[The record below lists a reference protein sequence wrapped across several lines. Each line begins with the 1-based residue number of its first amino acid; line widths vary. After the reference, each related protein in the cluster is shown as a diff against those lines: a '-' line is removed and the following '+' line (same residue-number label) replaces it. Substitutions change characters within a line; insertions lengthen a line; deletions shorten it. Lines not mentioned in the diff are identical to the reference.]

1 VNTSVANSLQG
12 QGANASTITHGE
24 ISLEGADGKDVIVT
38 SKAAD
43 EAGKDAGLAKLGLR
57 DVGGSSS
64 AIGIGLSV
72 NSVANANNTID
83 RIDDALDQISDGRA
97 NLGAI
102 QNRLSS
108 TISNLSNVSQNIS
121 AANSRIRDA
130 DFAAETSA
138 LSKSQVLQ
146 QAGTAMLSQ
155 ANAST
160 QSVLSLLG

>member
-1 VNTSVANSLQG
+1 MGFTSVGGNS
-12 QGANASTITHGE
+12 
-24 ISLEGADGKDVIVT
+24 
-38 SKAAD
+38 
-43 EAGKDAGLAKLGLR
+43 EA
-57 DVGGSSS
+57 VGT
-64 AIGIGLSV
+64 GLSV
-72 NSVANANNTID
+72 TSVANANNTID
-83 RIDDALDQISDGRA
+83 RIDDALDKISGGRA

-130 DFAAETSA
+130 DFATETSA